1 MRKLMNQKTEI
12 KWWNHAWTHTT
23 NFGKKNI
30 SPEGY
35 TAWMTR
41 RVRAVMGTLG
51 LESSDNLD

>member
-1 MRKLMNQKTEI
+1 MNQKTEI